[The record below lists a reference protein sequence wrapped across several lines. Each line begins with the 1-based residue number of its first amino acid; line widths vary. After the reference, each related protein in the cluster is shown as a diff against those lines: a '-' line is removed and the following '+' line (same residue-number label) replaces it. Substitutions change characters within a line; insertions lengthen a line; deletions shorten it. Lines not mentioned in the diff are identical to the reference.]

1 MESPDFIRNHMSHQ
15 VTARVDDDLYA
26 EIIAVSDEINGTK
39 ADAMR
44 TLMRQGL
51 EIDKIK
57 QENKNLKD
65 QLAATNQR
73 IDDTK
78 ELVEYVEEERE
89 LQRQRQQKENAPVW
103 KRAKWWVLG
112 VPLED

>member
-1 MESPDFIRNHMSHQ
+1 MEHQ
-15 VTARVDDDLYA
+15 VTARVSDDLNSRIEA
-26 EIIAVSDEINGTK
+26 FSDETDTTK
-39 ADAMR
+39 AEAMR
-44 TLMRQGL
+44 TLLRRGL
-51 EIDKIK
+51 DFNEIKR
-57 QENKNLKD
+57 ENQRLKD

-103 KRAKWWVLG
+103 RRAKYWVFG
-112 VPLED
+112 FSEDD

>member
-1 MESPDFIRNHMSHQ
+1 MENQ
-15 VTARVDDDLYA
+15 VTARVSDDLKDRIEA
-26 EIIAVSDEINGTK
+26 FSDEIDSTK
-39 ADAMR
+39 AEAIR
-44 TLMRQGL
+44 TLLERGL
-51 EIDKIK
+51 DFNEIK
-57 QENKNLKD
+57 QENQRLKD

-103 KRAKWWVLG
+103 RRAKYWVFG
-112 VPLED
+112 FSEGD